1 MTIFQGVPA
10 PARLKLAAGPAF
22 CLLSLFASPLQARD
36 YFNPAFLGGSHMQQE
51 QADLSVFETEG
62 SQTPG
67 NYHVDLYL
75 NKQFAGT
82 YDLDFFLQ
90 QDKTAGAYLQPCLD
104 IGMLGSLGV
113 KTAAFPAL
121 QNGVQGCANLAAI
134 PQASADFEFSQQRL
148 MLSIPLAAMN
158 RQARG
163 FVPPER
169 WDQGISALQLNY
181 SYSGATNWDRHGNSS
196 NSNYVN
202 LRPGFNLG
210 AWRLRNYTTW
220 SNGGNGGGKWQSAY
234 TYLQRDIAAL
244 RSQLVLGDSS
254 TSSEVFDSV
263 PFRGA
268 QLASDDQML
277 PDSLRG
283 YAPII
288 RGVART
294 NAQVTIT
301 QNGYTV
307 YQSYVP
313 PGEFVIDDLYPS
325 GSGEL
330 KVTILEADGSEQV
343 SLVPYASVPVMQ
355 REGQFKY
362 QATSGSYRSYNSNI
376 ASTPFSQG
384 SLIYGLP
391 WELTLYGGMQTAS
404 KYQSLLLGMGKNLGD
419 FGAISADATQSWARL
434 EEQQKSRGQSLRL
447 RYNKNLLATGTNF
460 MVAGYRY
467 STNGFYTLGET
478 LSSYRKGGNSP
489 LQERRRNRTELS
501 INQSLG
507 KTLGYLSGSLIN
519 EDYWNSERT
528 TTSASLS
535 YGNSWNSISY
545 SLSYS
550 LNRNTNDYGSD
561 SGSRN
566 YSNDNLF
573 SLSLSVPLNK
583 WLAGSWASYRTN
595 VGDRQRATHT
605 LGLSGSALADN
616 NLNWSLQQSL
626 DSQGRENGSD
636 ASLSYRGG
644 YGQMGAGY
652 GYGRDNRRLN
662 YNLQGGVL
670 AHANGLTLSQPLGET
685 VALVA
690 APKAKGVRVSNQTG
704 VATDFRGYTVVPYL
718 TPYRENTL
726 RLRPDTLPDD
736 VELEINSQTLVPTRG
751 AVVRATFTPAVGK
764 RLLMTLTRPQ
774 GEPVPFGAVVSAADA
789 KTAKGSIVGDRGEVF
804 LAGMAP
810 QGKLLVQWGKQP
822 EQQCRVDYQLGEQ
835 HQAAGGIIQLTQRCI

>member
-1 MTIFQGVPA
+1 MTISQGVFA
-10 PARLKLAAGPAF
+10 PARLKLMACPAF

-36 YFNPAFLGGSHMQQE
+36 YFNPAFLDGSNALQA
-51 QADLSVFETEG
+51 QADLSAFENEG

-67 NYHVDLYL
+67 NYHVDLYV

-90 QDKTAGAYLQPCLD
+90 QDVAKGPHLQPCLD

-113 KTAAFPAL
+113 KTDAFPAL
-121 QNGVQGCANLAAI
+121 QNSVQGCANLAAI
-134 PQASADFEFSQQRL
+134 PQASAEFDFSQQRL

-158 RQARG
+158 SQARG
-163 FVPPER
+163 FVAPER
-169 WDQGISALQLNY
+169 WDQGISALLLNY
-181 SYSGATNWDRHGNSS
+181 SYSGATTWDRHGKTND
-196 NSNYVN
+196 SNYVN
-202 LRPGFNLG
+202 LRPGLNLG

-220 SNGGNGGGKWQSAY
+220 SNSNGNSGKWQSAY

-254 TSSEVFDSV
+254 TTADVFDSV

-268 QLASDDQML
+268 QLSSDDQMR

-313 PGEFVIDDLYPS
+313 PGEFAIDDLYPS
-325 GSGEL
+325 SSGEL
-330 KVTILEADGSEQV
+330 KVTIKEADGSEQV
-343 SLVPYASVPVMQ
+343 SLVPYASVAVMQ

-362 QATSGSYRSYNSNI
+362 EATSGNYRTYNSNI
-376 ASTPFSQG
+376 ESTPFSQA

-391 WELTLYGGMQTAS
+391 WDMTLYGGLQTAS
-404 KYQSLLLGMGKNLGD
+404 KYQSLLMGIGKNLGD
-419 FGAISADATQSWARL
+419 FGALSTDITQSWASL
-434 EEQQKSRGQSLRL
+434 QDQQKSSGQSLRL

-460 MVAGYRY
+460 AVAGYRY
-467 STNGFYTLGET
+467 STAGFYTLGET
-478 LSSYRKGGNSP
+478 LSSYRKDNNSTLP
-489 LQERRRNRTELS
+489 ERRRNRTELMV
-501 INQSLG
+501 NQNLG
-507 KTLGYLSGSLIN
+507 KSLGYLSVSLIN

-528 TTSASLS
+528 TTSANLS

-550 LNRNTNDYGSD
+550 LNRNTNDND
-561 SGSRN
+561 SGRSYN
-566 YSNDNLF
+566 NDNLF
-573 SLSLSVPLNK
+573 SLSVSVPLNK
-583 WLAGSWASYRTN
+583 WLGGSWASYRTS
-595 VGDRQRATHT
+595 VGDRHRATHS
-605 LGLSGSALADN
+605 LGLNGSALADN

-626 DSQGRENGSD
+626 GSDGASNSSD
-636 ASLSYRGG
+636 ASLSYRGS

-652 GYGRDNRRLN
+652 GYSSNGRRLN
-662 YNLQGGVL
+662 YNLQGGML
-670 AHANGLTLSQPLGET
+670 AHANGMTLSQPLGET
-685 VALVA
+685 VALIA
-690 APKAKGVRVSNQTG
+690 APKASGVRVSNQTG

-736 VELEINSQTLVPTRG
+736 VELELNSQTLVPTRG
-751 AVVRATFTPAVGK
+751 AVVRASFTPAVGK
-764 RLLMTLTRPQ
+764 RLLMTLMRPQ
-774 GEPVPFGAVVSAADA
+774 GQPVPFGAMVSAADA
-789 KTAKGSIVGDRGEVF
+789 KTTKGSIVGDNGEVF
-804 LAGMAP
+804 LAGMDP
-810 QGKLLVQWGKQP
+810 RGKLQVQWGKQP
-822 EQQCRVDYQLGEQ
+822 GQQCQVDYQLSEQ
-835 HQAAGGIIQLTQRCI
+835 DPSTGGIVQLTQQCI

>member
-1 MTIFQGVPA
+1 MTIFQGVSA
-10 PARLKLAAGPAF
+10 PTRLKLVACPAF

-36 YFNPAFLGGSHMQQE
+36 YFNPAFLDGSNAQQV
-51 QADLSVFETEG
+51 QADLSVFENEG

-67 NYHVDLYL
+67 NYRVDLYV
-75 NKQFAGT
+75 NKQFAGA

-90 QDKTAGAYLQPCLD
+90 QDESRGTHLQPCLD
-104 IGMLGSLGV
+104 TGMLGSLGV

-121 QNGVQGCANLAAI
+121 QNNVQGCANLAAI
-134 PQASADFEFSQQRL
+134 PQASAEFDFSQQRL

-158 RQARG
+158 SQARG
-163 FVPPER
+163 FVTPER
-169 WDQGISALQLNY
+169 WDQGISALLLNY
-181 SYSGATNWDRHGNSS
+181 SYSGATNWDRHGKSS
-196 NSNYVN
+196 DSNYVN
-202 LRPGFNLG
+202 LRPGLNLG

-220 SNGGNGGGKWQSAY
+220 SNSSNGGGKWQSAY

-254 TSSEVFDSV
+254 TSSDVFDSV

-268 QLASDDQML
+268 QLSTDDQML

-313 PGEFVIDDLYPS
+313 PGEFAIDDLYPS
-325 GSGEL
+325 SSGEL

-343 SLVPYASVPVMQ
+343 SLVPYASVAVMQ

-362 QATSGSYRSYNSNI
+362 EATSGSYRSYNSNI
-376 ASTPFSQG
+376 ESTPFSQG

-391 WELTLYGGMQTAS
+391 RDMTLYGGMQTAS

-447 RYNKNLLATGTNF
+447 RYNKNMLATGTNF
-460 MVAGYRY
+460 AVAGYRY
-467 STNGFYTLGET
+467 STAGFYTLGET
-478 LSSYRKGGNSP
+478 LSSYRKGNGNYLP
-489 LQERRRNRTELS
+489 ERRRNRTELMV
-501 INQSLG
+501 NQNLG
-507 KTLGYLSGSLIN
+507 KTLGYLSASLIN

-528 TTSASLS
+528 TTSTSLS

-550 LNRNTNDYGSD
+550 LNRNTSDYRGNRS
-561 SGSRN
+561 

-583 WLAGSWASYRTN
+583 WLAGSWASYRTS
-595 VGDRQRATHT
+595 VGDHQRATHSV
-605 LGLSGSALADN
+605 GLNGSALADN
-616 NLNWSLQQSL
+616 NLNWGLQQSL
-626 DSQGRENGSD
+626 DSRGNGNGSD
-636 ASLSYRGG
+636 ASLSYRGS

-652 GYGRDNRRLN
+652 SYNRDNSRLN

-685 VALVA
+685 VALIA
-690 APKAKGVRVSNQTG
+690 APKAGGVRVSNQTG

-718 TPYRENTL
+718 TPYRENIL

-751 AVVRATFTPAVGK
+751 AVVRASFAPAVGK
-764 RLLMTLTRPQ
+764 RLLMTLMRPQ
-774 GEPVPFGAVVSAADA
+774 GDPVPFGAIVSVSDA
-789 KTAKGSIVGDRGEVF
+789 KSSKGSIVGDRGEVF
-804 LAGMAP
+804 LAGMEP
-810 QGKLLVQWGKQP
+810 HGKLQVQWGKQP
-822 EQQCRVDYQLGEQ
+822 DQQCQVDYQLGERG
-835 HQAAGGIIQLTQRCI
+835 HAAGGIVQLTQQCI